1 MQANRRGLLKRKQ
14 QEKTRNKLRRKLSS
28 ALLVADRNR
37 VSGSGQRLRLSM
49 KGSPRRRD
57 LSCWLGVFI
66 VKVVPTAD
74 GNNVARS
81 SEANFRN
88 VKVVR
93 DPPKLQAN
101 WKNGSS
107 VGLEPTTASA
117 RLWNF

>member
-1 MQANRRGLLKRKQ
+1 M
-14 QEKTRNKLRRKLSS
+14 T
-28 ALLVADRNR
+28 
-37 VSGSGQRLRLSM
+37 
-49 KGSPRRRD
+49 GSPRRVIYRVG
-57 LSCWLGVFI
+57 LGVFI
-66 VKVVPTAD
+66 LKVVPTAD

-81 SEANFRN
+81 SEANSRN